1 MRVSSSG
8 AVAERHGTRRLRR
21 PLRLRCAPMAR
32 ILIVGGGER
41 GRWLAARLG
50 DDGHATRIIT
60 RVEKGRD
67 AIEGVGAEC
76 WIGTP
81 DRLGTMIGAL
91 EGVTIACWL
100 LGCASG
106 PDEEVQALHG
116 LRLRSFM
123 TKAIDT
129 TIRGVVYEAAGT
141 LPAST
146 LAAGA
151 QIASEVASRNE
162 IPLELLRVDPADRER
177 WREQALR
184 AISALL
190 LRA

>member
-1 MRVSSSG
+1 
-8 AVAERHGTRRLRR
+8 
-21 PLRLRCAPMAR
+21 MAR

-41 GRWLAARLG
+41 GRWLAARLREQ
-50 DDGHATRIIT
+50 GHATRILT
-60 RVEKGRD
+60 RAEEGRR
-67 AIEGVGAEC
+67 AIEQVGAEC

-81 DRLGTMIGAL
+81 DRLGTLVGAL

-106 PDEEVQALHG
+106 PEEEVQALHG

-123 TKAIDT
+123 VKAIDT

-141 LPAST
+141 LPPPI

-151 QIASEVASRNE
+151 QIATEVARRNE
-162 IPLELLRVDPADRER
+162 IPLELLDADPADRER
-177 WREQALR
+177 WRTHALR
-184 AISALL
+184 AIGALL